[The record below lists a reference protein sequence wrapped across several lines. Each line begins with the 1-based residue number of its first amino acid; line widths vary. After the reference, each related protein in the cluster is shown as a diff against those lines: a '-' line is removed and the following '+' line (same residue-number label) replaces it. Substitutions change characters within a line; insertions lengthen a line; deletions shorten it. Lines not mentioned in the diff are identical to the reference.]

1 MYVTTS
7 AEFDGEKYGLNTKG
21 SATGIIQTYI
31 SGGVSSIITTLV
43 LAMSV
48 IFYIKN
54 KRIRLALSLVFLWE
68 YLFYTGIIMR
78 TPALSFLLVFSIV
91 YVNYQSEKTVLK

>member
-31 SGGVSSIITTLV
+31 SGGVSSIITTLL
-43 LAMSV
+43 LAGIV
-48 IFYIKN
+48 IFYINN
-54 KRIRLALSLVFLWE
+54 KRIRFSLLLVFLWE
-68 YLFYTGIIMR
+68 YLFYTGIIIR

-91 YVNYQSEKTVLK
+91 YVNTYSEKMHLN